1 MVLAANN
8 TYVNRIVPPT
18 MPAKPI
24 ESIGG
29 DPGRPLMS
37 SREIGGDKA
46 PSSLG
51 FLLSQVGVYASR
63 RFAQRIAAL
72 DLHPP
77 LFRVLNVVDAA
88 EGQSQQAIG
97 EAIQAPASRM
107 VAIVDE
113 LEQRGLV
120 ERRPHPSDRRIRA
133 LYLTGAGRRLLAR
146 GRKIAMEHE
155 EELTRGLSSAD
166 RKRLIALLQKIVE
179 GQGIGRGVH
188 PGLSEPDVKS

>member
-1 MVLAANN
+1 MAS
-8 TYVNRIVPPT
+8 
-18 MPAKPI
+18 KPI
-24 ESIGG
+24 ESTR
-29 DPGRPLMS
+29 DAADRVP
-37 SREIGGDKA
+37 GDKA
-46 PSSLG
+46 PSTLG
-51 FLLSQVGVYASR
+51 FLLSQVGIHVSR
-63 RFAQRIAAL
+63 RFAQRISAL
-72 DLHPP
+72 DLYPS

-120 ERRPHPSDRRIRA
+120 ERRPHPTDRRVRA
-133 LYLTGAGRRLLAR
+133 LYLTGTGRKLLAR

-155 EELTRGLSSAD
+155 EELSRGLTAED
-166 RKRLIALLQKIVE
+166 RKRLIALLQKVVD

-188 PGLSEPDVKS
+188 PGLKEPDTKG